1 MSLNSFAH
9 ASLKTCLMPPN
20 MPGKPQNNHKLVAI
34 IISQSSSIYFHAQ
47 TMELLD
53 FMILHLSAVG
63 IKIRTHILV
72 NKLQLERLKR
82 RI

>member
-20 MPGKPQNNHKLVAI
+20 MPGKHQNNHKLAI
-34 IISQSSSIYFHAQ
+34 IISQSSSIYSPAQ
-47 TMELLD
+47 TTELLD
-53 FMILHLSAVG
+53 YMILHLSAVG